1 MKSSCLSCTGV
12 CRNNLL
18 ILRNLTQK
26 YNYVAEFVVC
36 CAPGFCSAVGFTAPI
51 QSFFSVFL
59 KRYQF
64 LWLHLI
70 NFRLSKFGTKSCLF
84 APISFVF
91 VSCQFAVASAKAPVH
106 CGFRERAPSPACKWQ
121 LNCLRIGRWQ
131 KIMVLKWQAK
141 VMLCFLHYVYEK
153 TFTCAQIYEFV
164 NCVWTAVASNQR
176 ELHYKS
182 AR

>member
-12 CRNNLL
+12 SRNNLM

-26 YNYVAEFVVC
+26 YNCVAEFVVC
-36 CAPGFCSAVGFTAPI
+36 CAPGFCSAVGFAAPI
-51 QSFFSVFL
+51 QSFFKPIYCVTSARLHMCGNFLSVCL

-70 NFRLSKFGTKSCLF
+70 NFRHSKFGTKSCLF
-84 APISFVF
+84 APISIAF

-131 KIMVLKWQAK
+131 KKNYGTEMAG
-141 VMLCFLHYVYEK
+141 
-153 TFTCAQIYEFV
+153 
-164 NCVWTAVASNQR
+164 
-176 ELHYKS
+176 
-182 AR
+182 